1 MVAVAK
7 PAAML
12 IVVAARNDFLAG
24 RPQHNA
30 VLELRRVA
38 ALDVAERGV
47 PEDETV
53 MKRYKEVLYEFSG
66 RNARFDNAFVA
77 KGLEAHQVSAAA

>member
-1 MVAVAK
+1 
-7 PAAML
+7 
-12 IVVAARNDFLAG
+12 
-24 RPQHNA
+24 
-30 VLELRRVA
+30 
-38 ALDVAERGV
+38 
-47 PEDETV
+47 